1 MTSWPL
7 IILLMFVLFALNMRL
22 YLAMFAAVLAYFVFF
37 SNLPLPI
44 ALQRIAAP
52 ALNPSLLAIPFFILL
67 GTLLGVTGIAQR
79 LLKFADLIVG
89 RLIGGLGH
97 TAVLL
102 STLMGGISASNL
114 ADAAMMCRIIVPEM
128 QKQGYKRGMAAAIT
142 AASSLITPIIP
153 PGIALIIYAL
163 VADVSIGAMFMA
175 GILPGLLCALLLFG
189 AVYVAAKSQG
199 LRPSRDRWPTSGEV
213 GRSFLGAWPAIFLV
227 VVIVGGIRMAIFTPT
242 EAGAV
247 ATVVALGVGV
257 FLYREMKVRD
267 VLNALMESARQTSAV
282 LLVIMASSGLAWI
295 FSNERAGIA
304 LAEIIVNLTANKW
317 VFLLVV
323 NILLLI
329 LGMFV
334 EGTALMIILV
344 PLLKPVLSGLGI
356 DPVHFGIV
364 MVLNLSIGT
373 LTPPVGTVMLLVCNL
388 TRTSLVEF
396 LRDGWIFFVALFV
409 ALLLVTYIPSIST
422 VLAY

>member
-1 MTSWPL
+1 MSWPVIL
-7 IILLMFVLFALNMRL
+7 LLMFVLFALNMRL

-44 ALQRIAAP
+44 AVQRVAAP

-67 GTLLGVTGIAQR
+67 GTLLGVTGIAHR
-79 LLKFADLIVG
+79 LLKLADLMVG
-89 RLIGGLGH
+89 KLIGGLGH

-102 STLMGGISASNL
+102 ATLMGGISASNL

-128 QKQGYKRGMAAAIT
+128 RQQGYKPGTAAAIT
-142 AASSLITPIIP
+142 AASALITPIIP

-175 GILPGLLCALLLFG
+175 GILPGLLCALLLFV
-189 AVYVAAKSQG
+189 AVYIAARQQG
-199 LRPSRDRWPTSGEV
+199 LQPSRERWPTAGET
-213 GRSFLGAWPAIFLV
+213 GRALLGAWPALALV
-227 VVIVGGIRMAIFTPT
+227 VVIVGGIRLSIFTPT

-247 ATVVALGVGV
+247 ASVAALLIGV
-257 FLYREMKVRD
+257 FLYREMRLAD
-267 VLNALMESARQTSAV
+267 VLNALMESARQTAAV
-282 LLVIMASSGLAWI
+282 LLVIMASSALAWI

-304 LAEIIVNLTANKW
+304 LAEFIVNLTSNKW
-317 VFLLVV
+317 IFLLSV

-344 PLLKPVLSGLGI
+344 PLLKPVLSTMGI
-356 DPVHFGIV
+356 DPVHFGII

-388 TRTSLVEF
+388 TRTSLAEF
-396 LRDGWIFFVALFV
+396 LKHGWIFIVTLLV
-409 ALLLVTYIPSIST
+409 ALLLITYIPVIST
-422 VLAY
+422 LLAY